1 MEHGYFLE
9 IVSNYDSNISGPE
22 LIRMRRFLGYPT
34 RLAPC
39 QVVEFAYRIN
49 LRVFEIR
56 LESKYSILFH
66 STGSGND
73 DGER

>member
-1 MEHGYFLE
+1 MEHGDYLE

-39 QVVEFAYRIN
+39 QVLGFV
-49 LRVFEIR
+49 
-56 LESKYSILFH
+56 
-66 STGSGND
+66 
-73 DGER
+73 